1 MATHTENKQVKI
13 VLISEIVLLNSEFNK
28 TNFMNS
34 IIFLTQYMETEL
46 FTML

>member
-1 MATHTENKQVKI
+1 MATHTENKQVEI

-28 TNFMNS
+28 INFMNS
-34 IIFLTQYMETEL
+34 ITFLTHYMETEL